1 MTKAQLRYGAF
12 VLAMTIGVTVGG
24 VAAGTLVAAPAS
36 DLSAASE
43 APRPSVTAS
52 VSTVLGASAAVL
64 RTGAD
69 RVMTSATES
78 WRTLPAPA
86 RRRWI
91 PTFLGVLA
99 LTGFAATGASLL
111 RRPPTLRLTLAS
123 FGVTP
128 PAPGRNSR
136 SGSRAPSRTP
146 KAVQALADSGAEPQ
160 EIAWRTGLSLD
171 AVAMLLSI
179 GSNAR
184 QLRPPTA

>member
-1 MTKAQLRYGAF
+1 
-12 VLAMTIGVTVGG
+12 
-24 VAAGTLVAAPAS
+24 
-36 DLSAASE
+36 
-43 APRPSVTAS
+43 
-52 VSTVLGASAAVL
+52 
-64 RTGAD
+64 
-69 RVMTSATES
+69 MTSATES

-123 FGVTP
+123 LGVTP

-136 SGSRAPSRTP
+136 SGSRAPGRAPSRTP